1 MVLLRVALG
10 QMSSLPANPD
20 ANLKIIEGMCERAQ
34 EDNVDL
40 IIFPELSVT
49 GYLMHDEVF
58 NLAEKIP
65 EGNLTQKLRKIANR
79 TNVSILA
86 GLPEKE
92 RPGVLYNSAVFVQP
106 NSETYTTRKILL
118 PNHSVFNEKR
128 YFKPAEEIK
137 TTPSPWGGL
146 GVQICYD
153 LFSPEISRFHAL
165 NGSPLL
171 ICLSASPGVRQQ
183 LFESFIKARA
193 AENASFLIYV
203 NQAGVQDDLIFWGGS
218 EVCDPSGKQL
228 LKLKYDEPDYGVV
241 EIDLSQVDRTRTFI
255 PTIRDAP
262 GWIYTDLKEA
272 QARR

>member
-1 MVLLRVALG
+1 MRLRIALG
-10 QMSSLPANPD
+10 QVSSMPAKPEE
-20 ANLKIIEGMCERAQ
+20 NLKTIEGLCERAQ

-49 GYLMHDEVF
+49 GYLMHDEVI
-58 NLAEKIP
+58 NLAEKVP
-65 EGNLTQKLRKIANR
+65 EGSMTQKLIKIAKK

-92 RPGVLYNSAVFVQP
+92 RPGILYNSAVFVQP
-106 NSETYTTRKILL
+106 NGETQTTRKILL

-137 TTPSPWGGL
+137 TTPSPWGPL

-153 LFSPEISRFHAL
+153 LFAPEISRYHAL

-193 AENASFLIYV
+193 AENASFVIYV
-203 NQAGVQDDLIFWGGS
+203 NQSGVQDDLIFWGGS

-262 GWIYTDLKEA
+262 GWIYNDLKEA
-272 QARR
+272 HARR